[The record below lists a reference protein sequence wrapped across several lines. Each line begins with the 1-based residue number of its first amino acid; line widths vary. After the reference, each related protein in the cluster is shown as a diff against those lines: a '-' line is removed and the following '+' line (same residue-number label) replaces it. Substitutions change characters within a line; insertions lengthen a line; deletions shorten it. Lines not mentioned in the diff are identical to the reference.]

1 MYILLFFLLLKTKML
16 SSSLKFS
23 VFLIVSQFVY
33 NSHQQCLGI
42 SKIRGSD
49 YTIALAKINDINNPV
64 GPQEACYFGC
74 GAQIVT
80 QSSNRG
86 DMSSLTLMDNA
97 ASSLTSSG
105 FLQSGQSYFL
115 VRIIK

>member
-1 MYILLFFLLLKTKML
+1 MYIFFFLLLKTKML

-33 NSHQQCLGI
+33 NSHQQCLGA

-49 YTIALAKINDINNPV
+49 YTIALAVINDISNPV

-86 DMSSLTLMDNA
+86 DMTSLTLMDNA